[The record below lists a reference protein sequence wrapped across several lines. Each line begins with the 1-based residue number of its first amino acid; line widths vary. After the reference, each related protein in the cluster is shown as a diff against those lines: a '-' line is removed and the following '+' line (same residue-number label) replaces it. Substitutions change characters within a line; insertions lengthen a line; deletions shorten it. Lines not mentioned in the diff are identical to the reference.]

1 MTTTAITFN
10 DFVLT
15 WEATRKED
23 ERFRKILKRLL
34 VIFLLLSI
42 AFPWLPLPYIER
54 EKAEIIPRTIAKV
67 LLQQKLPAPPPASP
81 PPRQEPVQHEKPVKK
96 TASPGKVKHSNP
108 GGSKPA
114 GKKVASMGIGAFSKQ
129 LQSLRNS
136 LDVAKLQARNT
147 NVKTGAAEQSTRSV
161 LGRASATRTSGGIN
175 SSLMS
180 SNGAGTQLAGRNGV
194 AVGSPFGDGNGGGGS
209 GFGNGTGTGYGNGP
223 GSGPGGGGG
232 KHGSSVAGGRDMESI
247 RRVFEQHKGAI
258 YAIYNRALRM
268 DPEIRGKYVFHI
280 VIEPNGAISK
290 IALISSELGDN
301 KLEKKLLARIRVID
315 FGPDDVVATPVNYKF
330 DFLPG

>member
-1 MTTTAITFN
+1 MTTTAIAFN
-10 DFVLT
+10 DFVLP

-23 ERFRKILKRLL
+23 ERFRRILKRLL
-34 VIFLLLSI
+34 IGFLLLSI
-42 AFPWLPLPYIER
+42 VFPWLPLPYIER
-54 EKAEIIPRTIAKV
+54 EKAEMIPPTIARV
-67 LLQQKLPAPPPASP
+67 LLQQKLPAPPPAP
-81 PPRQEPVQHEKPVKK
+81 PPPKQEPVPKEKPVEK
-96 TASPGKVKHSNP
+96 TAAPGKVKDPDP

-114 GKKVASMGIGAFSKQ
+114 GKKVASMGVGAFSKQ
-129 LQSLRNS
+129 LQSLRSS

-147 NVKTGAAEQSTRSV
+147 NVKTGAAARSTRSV
-161 LGRASATRTSGGIN
+161 LGRESATKTSGGIN
-175 SSLMS
+175 TSMMS
-180 SNGAGTQLAGRNGV
+180 SNGNGTQLAGRSGV
-194 AVGSPFGDGNGGGGS
+194 AVGSPFGDGNGSGGAGY
-209 GFGNGTGTGYGNGP
+209 GNGSGTGYGNGS
-223 GSGPGGGGG
+223 GSGGGGG

-280 VIEPNGAISK
+280 VIEPSGAISK
-290 IALISSELGDN
+290 IELITSELGDN
-301 KLEKKLLARIRVID
+301 ALEKKLLARIRVID

>member
-1 MTTTAITFN
+1 
-10 DFVLT
+10 
-15 WEATRKED
+15 
-23 ERFRKILKRLL
+23 
-34 VIFLLLSI
+34 
-42 AFPWLPLPYIER
+42 
-54 EKAEIIPRTIAKV
+54 
-67 LLQQKLPAPPPASP
+67 
-81 PPRQEPVQHEKPVKK
+81 
-96 TASPGKVKHSNP
+96 
-108 GGSKPA
+108 
-114 GKKVASMGIGAFSKQ
+114 
-129 LQSLRNS
+129 
-136 LDVAKLQARNT
+136 
-147 NVKTGAAEQSTRSV
+147 
-161 LGRASATRTSGGIN
+161 
-175 SSLMS
+175 MS
-180 SNGAGTQLAGRNGV
+180 SNGAGTQLAGRSGV

-258 YAIYNRALRM
+258 HAIYNRALRM

-301 KLEKKLLARIRVID
+301 ELEKKLLARIRVID